1 VGYGG
6 GFVTLYATQT
16 GKELRS
22 ATIPGRPIVEDV
34 QFLGGTGQLAVA
46 SSKGL
51 YLWSLA
57 GTPGCCRRVSPL
69 WTDSVSADPRDPLK
83 VVVINTKGTM
93 TWNLAGTLRSIL
105 ISPYSV
111 HDAAFSPDSREVVTA
126 SQDGMVRVWYAQ
138 PRELGADFTDS
149 YAGGSTEPL
158 DGAAYM
164 GTSDR
169 IAALGYAGKVHVF
182 SPDGGTPTSVG
193 AAVDDMAW
201 DLAGTEMAT
210 ATSDGVVNL
219 WHATGSGYVE
229 ATLPSPIDVSDMLN
243 LSLSWDGVPPRHPDQ
258 RLHDPGAEHTDRPA
272 ATDHNEQEL
281 EATRDA
287 SKSGTT
293 TWPTRRSQPWSRRPS
308 SASPARSRRPSSAS
322 TSATSAA
329 EPVAWQAR
337 VAVGGRASALTE
349 PWFFRAGPAR
359 RPGRCSP
366 GVARSPAPT
375 PPPAT
380 WRGASSC
387 ASARCRRRR

>member
-243 LSLSWDGVPPRHPDQ
+243 LSLSWDGSRLAIQTSGYTIQVRSTQ
-258 RLHDPGAEHTDRPA
+258 TGRLLQTITSRNSRLHGMRR
-272 ATDHNEQEL
+272 NL
-281 EATRDA
+281 E
-287 SKSGTT
+287 
-293 TWPTRRSQPWSRRPS
+293 RRPGQ
-308 SASPARSRRPSSAS
+308 
-322 TSATSAA
+322 
-329 EPVAWQAR
+329 PVALSRGA
-337 VAVGGRASALTE
+337 GGRAAHH
-349 PWFFRAGPAR
+349 PHAHAGRAARVPQRHQQLSRSPGRPASQWAGAR
-359 RPGRCSP
+359 RH
-366 GVARSPAPT
+366 
-375 PPPAT
+375 
-380 WRGASSC
+380 
-387 ASARCRRRR
+387 